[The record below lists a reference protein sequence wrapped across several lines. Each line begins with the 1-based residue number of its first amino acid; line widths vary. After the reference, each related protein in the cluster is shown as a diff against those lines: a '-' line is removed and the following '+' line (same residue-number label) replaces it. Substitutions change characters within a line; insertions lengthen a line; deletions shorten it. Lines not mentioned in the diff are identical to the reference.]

1 MSDSFLP
8 TKDKTAVTVRQY
20 DGSDLEG
27 YLFIPVHDRLI
38 DVLNDDRQ
46 FLPFESSDG
55 DFIVLAKASI
65 VSISAGKA
73 SASGLRLRP
82 KN

>member
-38 DVLNDDRQ
+38 DILNDDRQ